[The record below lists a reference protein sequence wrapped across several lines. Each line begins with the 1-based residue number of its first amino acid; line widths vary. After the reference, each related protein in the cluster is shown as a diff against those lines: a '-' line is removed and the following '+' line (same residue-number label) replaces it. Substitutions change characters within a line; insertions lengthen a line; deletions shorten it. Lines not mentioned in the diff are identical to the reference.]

1 MIRRCARILFTPL
14 LVLLLISAAA
24 PAFAKL
30 VVNKNIVV
38 IGTDGRPRADIELRN
53 IGDDVLYVAVDPAR
67 IENPGTDTQDRVAPS
82 DPRELGLLVTP
93 RKLVLQ
99 PGDRKIIRMTL
110 LKQPQLVD
118 DVYRVLVEPKAS
130 DFDADTDGMKIKIMV
145 GYDILVLATPRTPS
159 SNLKVERDGAVLR
172 IQNDG
177 NSNALLYDGQQ
188 CDETLETCKQLPVK
202 RIYAGTRF
210 EMPLPYENTPARF
223 LMLDARGSQAI
234 EY

>member
-1 MIRRCARILFTPL
+1 MTRLRARLLFAPL
-14 LVLLLISAAA
+14 FAVLLMAFAG

-53 IGDDVLYVAVDPAR
+53 IGDEVLYVAVDPAR
-67 IENPGTDTQDRVAPS
+67 IADPGTDAQERQSPA

-110 LKQPQLVD
+110 LKKPTQTD
-118 DVYRVLVEPKAS
+118 DVYRVLVEPKAT
-130 DFDADTDGMKIKIMV
+130 DFDADTEGMKIKIMV
-145 GYDILVLATPRTPS
+145 GYDILVLATPRSPA
-159 SNLKVERDGAVLR
+159 SNLNVQRDGAMLH
-172 IQNDG
+172 ITNEG

-188 CDETLETCKQLPVK
+188 CDAKLEDCKQLPVK
-202 RIYAGTRF
+202 RIYAGTSYD
-210 EMPLPYENTPARF
+210 MPLPFEGTPARF
-223 LMLDARGSQAI
+223 LMLDARGSQAV

>member
-1 MIRRCARILFTPL
+1 MLRFRASYLIASFLTI
-14 LVLLLISAAA
+14 VLASFAA

-38 IGTDGRPRADIELRN
+38 IGAEGRPRADIELRN
-53 IGDDVLYVAVDPAR
+53 IGDEVLYVAVDPAR
-67 IENPGTDTQDRVAPS
+67 IEQPGTDAQDRVSPS

-110 LKQPQLVD
+110 LKKPQETD

-130 DFDADTDGMKIKIMV
+130 GFESDTQGMKIKIMV
-145 GYDILVLATPRTPS
+145 GYDILVLATPPNPS
-159 SNLKVERDGAVLR
+159 SNLTVERDGTVLH
-172 IQNDG
+172 ITNNG

-188 CDETLETCKQLPVK
+188 CDAQLDQCKQLPVK
-202 RIYAGTRF
+202 RIYPGTRYDM
-210 EMPLPYENTPARF
+210 ELPYADTPANF
-223 LMLDARGSQAI
+223 LMLDSRGSQAVS
-234 EY
+234 Y